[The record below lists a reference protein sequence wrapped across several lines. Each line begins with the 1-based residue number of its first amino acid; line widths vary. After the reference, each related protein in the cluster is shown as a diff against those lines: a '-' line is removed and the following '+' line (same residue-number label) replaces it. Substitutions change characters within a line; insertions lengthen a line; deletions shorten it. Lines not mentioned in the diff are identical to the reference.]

1 MPGPKRKFITIA
13 FSLVGLLASQAKGA
27 DLEINPNDPLSSAQV
42 LQPRKPIQSALSS
55 PSDSNFFILYVE
67 RESLVTVSFKTLPP
81 PEPNGTS
88 LPGQEAHGVLE
99 GSRGQESTQP
109 PQTQESPLAAKGP
122 EPQEIGMEQAING
135 LVGVFFGNTSGFP
148 WRWNV
153 RLFSAQNPAAVS
165 DSVDFSFGARIDT
178 QAPQQRTVG
187 LKPGMYVISIGPAT
201 DLPFIRNRLW
211 SQDPY
216 EVLVWMEPASPYS
229 HDIEPNNTQT
239 SAQRISLG
247 KTIEGNLLGSQDKDI
262 FKFRIEQAA
271 YTELTFQH
279 EALASYD
286 CTWLVELFRLQ
297 DKDQE
302 PIESLCSPGLA
313 GAMTRTMLMEPGEYL
328 LAISAPSALSY
339 SSRAYSFSLAPKEF

>member
-1 MPGPKRKFITIA
+1 MA

-27 DLEINPNDPLSSAQV
+27 DLGINPNDPLLNAQV
-42 LQPRKPIQSALSS
+42 LQPGKPIQSALSS
-55 PSDSNFFILYVE
+55 PSDSDFFTLYVE
-67 RESLVTVSFKTLPP
+67 RESLVTVSFKALPS
-81 PEPNGTS
+81 PEPNAVS
-88 LPGQEAHGVLE
+88 LPGQEADGAQE
-99 GSRGQESTQP
+99 GSRGQEATKP
-109 PQTQESPLAAKGP
+109 PQAQEPSLAAEGP

-135 LVGVFFGNTSGFP
+135 LVGVFFGDTSGFP

-153 RLFSAQNPAAVS
+153 RLVSAQNPGTVN

-187 LKPGMYVISIGPAT
+187 LKPGMYVISIGPAS

-216 EVLVWMEPASPYS
+216 EVLVRTEPASPDS
-229 HDIEPNNTQT
+229 RDIEPNNTQT
-239 SAQRISLG
+239 SAQRIPLG
-247 KTIEGNLLGSQDKDI
+247 KAIEGNLLGSQDKDT
-262 FKFRIEQAA
+262 FTFRIGQAG
-271 YTELTFQH
+271 YTEITFQH

-302 PIESLCSPGLA
+302 PIESLCSPGVA

-328 LAISAPSALSY
+328 LEISAPNALSY
-339 SSRAYSFSLAPKEF
+339 SSRAYSFSLTPKEF